1 MADFGQS
8 KEGLLRLFL
17 RLEHGIPSHDTFSR
31 VFRLLKPDAFE
42 RAFRRFMAAFARANG
57 LKLTGVV
64 AVDGKALRGAY
75 ERGGKATPLQLV
87 NVFAVEARMALAQQ
101 KAPGRNE
108 TAGALE
114 VLELLCLEG
123 CIVTADALHCHRA
136 FAAAVRERGG
146 HYVLAIKANRGRLFA
161 AVTQQFARS
170 GKRGTAEQVDRSSHD
185 RQRSAARDHHAQCQS
200 WLPATAFQDV
210 AAVGRITSRRR
221 VSGQRANAP
230 LVRHYLL
237 SKYMSPKRLLHV
249 TRSHWGI
256 ENRLHWVLDVHFAE
270 DGNRARKD
278 NAPENLAILRRLA
291 LNILRSH
298 PRSRI
303 PAPQRSNEP
312 DGTMPSFWLCSAI
325 CDSPARRRGEVIWIA
340 VPSDLNINSHNH
352 SRGAI
357 SRPGD
362 ASNVAPSKQRAQ
374 GMPGAGRTRRPCGLK
389 RKDAHKSVQVG
400 RNDPAL
406 PAQWLYGLLRALLGV
421 PGLIAPVV
429 CLSADLIPASGDQD
443 HTA

>member
-17 RLEHGIPSHDTFSR
+17 GLEHGIPSHDTFSR
-31 VFRLLKPDAFE
+31 VFRLLQPDAFE
-42 RAFRRFMAAFARANG
+42 RAFRHFMAAFAKANE

-75 ERGGKATPLQLV
+75 ERGGRATPLQLV

-136 FAAAVRERGG
+136 FAAAVRKRGG
-146 HYVLAIKANRGRLFA
+146 DYVLAIKANRGRLFA

-170 GKRGTAEQVDRSSHD
+170 GKRSTVEQIDLSRHD
-185 RQRSAARDHHAQCQS
+185 RNEARR
-200 WLPATAFQDV
+200 ATVMRNTSFAVRYKFPGV

-221 VSGQRANAP
+221 MRGQHANPP

-237 SKYMSPKRLLHV
+237 SKYMSPKQLLHV

-256 ENRLHWVLDVHFAE
+256 ENRLHWVLDVHLAE
-270 DGNRARKD
+270 DSNRARKD

-291 LNILRSH
+291 LNILRVHPDRISLRRKIKRAGWDNAFLLAMLSH
-298 PRSRI
+298 MR
-303 PAPQRSNEP
+303 
-312 DGTMPSFWLCSAI
+312 
-325 CDSPARRRGEVIWIA
+325 
-340 VPSDLNINSHNH
+340 
-352 SRGAI
+352 
-357 SRPGD
+357 
-362 ASNVAPSKQRAQ
+362 
-374 GMPGAGRTRRPCGLK
+374 
-389 RKDAHKSVQVG
+389 
-400 RNDPAL
+400 
-406 PAQWLYGLLRALLGV
+406 
-421 PGLIAPVV
+421 
-429 CLSADLIPASGDQD
+429 
-443 HTA
+443 

>member
-1 MADFGQS
+1 MGGFRKAFRRLADPRAANARHDLLEVLCIALAAVLCGAESCSDMADFGES

-17 RLEHGIPSHDTFSR
+17 GLEHGIPSHDTFSR

-42 RAFRRFMAAFARANG
+42 RAFRRFMAAFAKANG

-136 FAAAVRERGG
+136 FAAAVRDRGG

-161 AVTQQFARS
+161 AVTQQFARA
-170 GKRGTAEQVDRSSHD
+170 GKRSTAGQVDRSSHD
-185 RQRSAARDHHAQCQS
+185 RSEARRATIMRNTSLAARYGF
-200 WLPATAFQDV
+200 PDV
-210 AAVGRITSRRR
+210 AAVGRVTSRRR
-221 VSGQRANAP
+221 VSRQRANAP

-298 PRSRI
+298 PHRAS
-303 PAPQRSNEP
+303 
-312 DGTMPSFWLCSAI
+312 L
-325 CDSPARRRGEVIWIA
+325 RRKIKRAGWDNA
-340 VPSDLNINSHNH
+340 FLLDMLSHM
-352 SRGAI
+352 R
-357 SRPGD
+357 
-362 ASNVAPSKQRAQ
+362 
-374 GMPGAGRTRRPCGLK
+374 
-389 RKDAHKSVQVG
+389 
-400 RNDPAL
+400 
-406 PAQWLYGLLRALLGV
+406 
-421 PGLIAPVV
+421 
-429 CLSADLIPASGDQD
+429 
-443 HTA
+443 